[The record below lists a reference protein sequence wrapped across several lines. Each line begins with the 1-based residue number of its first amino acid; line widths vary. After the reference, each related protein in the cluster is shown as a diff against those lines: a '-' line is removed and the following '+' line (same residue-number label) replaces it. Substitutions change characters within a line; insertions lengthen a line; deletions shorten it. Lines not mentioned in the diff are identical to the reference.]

1 MKTQQSPSF
10 GLNFDDLESGDL
22 VGWWWLVRDRI
33 DREKGTMGRIEM
45 ELTRRMEA
53 DGATVLP
60 DNTYDVELVSK
71 YDYDRSKLAGIREFV
86 PEADLIESGAYTPEH
101 EKSISVPESWDMRHV
116 KPLAKRGNDVRDII
130 DGSRIQVSRKL
141 VIKEKK

>member
-1 MKTQQSPSF
+1 MKTLASRYTDDDD
-10 GLNFDDLESGDL
+10 NIFDDLESGDL
-22 VGWWWLVRDRI
+22 VGWWWFVRNHI
-33 DREKGTMGRIEM
+33 DCEKGTMGRIEM

-86 PEADLIESGAYTPEH
+86 PEADLIESGA
-101 EKSISVPESWDMRHV
+101 
-116 KPLAKRGNDVRDII
+116 
-130 DGSRIQVSRKL
+130 
-141 VIKEKK
+141 